1 MKILQLLLGAMLG
14 VWVGASG
21 LIPSSLA
28 YTQARDECETSPDLT
43 CNVPSPLGDLI
54 DVEEISNG
62 GRHYRFIT
70 WFPALKVCIEY
81 ADDLQ
86 DAGWSIDKLSQS
98 RPEFGFGCSV
108 TATDTGAG
116 GLPGRFLRL
125 DVSGP
130 ASRRP
135 IIDGC
140 IWPTRPTQAPFDVCK
155 L

>member
-1 MKILQLLLGAMLG
+1 
-14 VWVGASG
+14 
-21 LIPSSLA
+21 
-28 YTQARDECETSPDLT
+28 
-43 CNVPSPLGDLI
+43 VPSPLGDLVA
-54 DVEEISNG
+54 VEEISNG

-70 WFPALKVCIEY
+70 WYSVLKACIEY
-81 ADDLQ
+81 GDDLQ
-86 DAGWSIDKLSQS
+86 DAGWSLEKLQLN
-98 RPEFGFGCSV
+98 RVEFGGGCSV

-130 ASRRP
+130 LRGEP